1 MKIFYITMFFP
12 APTEPFAAGD
22 VRALTETGVEV
33 SVHSL
38 RRPFPGSRELLEERR
53 LEHLSVTHGGWR
65 SFLKGLLI
73 SFIHPL
79 IFLQLFLWLVRVSNR
94 RPSHFLKGLVLMP
107 RAMEVFA
114 LILREKPDVVHL
126 FWGHYPSLVGFL
138 VRRFL
143 PRTVLSIFL
152 GAYDLWTGFGGSADV
167 AKNAP
172 VVWTHAGCNVPA
184 ILAWGVDGGK
194 IRVCHRGVDLSP
206 AGASKQEKVRRRIVT
221 AGRLKQTKGMDR
233 VLRMF
238 GMTISRWPDAT
249 LVILGTGPEENNLR
263 ALAVEL
269 GIEKSVVFGGHVPHE
284 EVFREMD
291 AAEVFVLMTRH
302 VAERLPNVVKEAM
315 ACRCLCLVSS
325 TPGIEELVADGETGF
340 VLDLDEEVFAGR
352 LNEVFAHPERY
363 TAMVDA
369 AEVFVRENF
378 DARLQMGKYR
388 QIWEELVSR
397 TASA

>member
-1 MKIFYITMFFP
+1 MKVFYITMFFP

-22 VRALTETGVEV
+22 VRALLEMGVEV

-38 RRPFPGSRELLEERR
+38 RRPFPGSETLLEERG
-53 LEHLSVTHGGWR
+53 LQGLFVSHGGWQ
-65 SFLKGLLI
+65 SFFKGLMI
-73 SFIHPL
+73 SFFHPL
-79 IFLQLFLWLVRVSNR
+79 IFLHLLLWLIRVSQR

-138 VRRFL
+138 VQRFR

-167 AKNAP
+167 AKNAH

-184 ILAWGVDGGK
+184 ILAWGVDREK

-206 AGASKQEKVRRRIVT
+206 AGASKQEKVLRRIVT
-221 AGRLKQTKGMDR
+221 AGRLKPTKGMDR

-238 GMTISRWPDAT
+238 AMTVSRWPDAT
-249 LVILGTGPEENNLR
+249 LVVLGSGPEENNLR
-263 ALAVEL
+263 MLAGEL
-269 GIEKSVVFGGHVPHE
+269 NIENSVIFRGHVPHE

-340 VLDLDEEVFAGR
+340 ILDLDEDVFARR
-352 LNEVFAHPERY
+352 LDEIFAHPERCS
-363 TAMVDA
+363 AMVDA
-369 AEVFVRENF
+369 AEAFVRENF
-378 DARLQMGKYR
+378 DARRQMAKYR

-397 TASA
+397 TA

>member
-1 MKIFYITMFFP
+1 MKVFYITMFFP

-22 VRALTETGVEV
+22 VRALLEMGTEL

-38 RRPFPGSRELLEERR
+38 RRPFPGSRQLLEERR
-53 LEHLSVTHGGWR
+53 LENLSVTHGGWR
-65 SFLKGLLI
+65 SFFRGLVI
-73 SFIHPL
+73 SFMHPL
-79 IFLQLFLWLVRVSNR
+79 VFLQLFFWLVRVSKR
-94 RPSHFLKGLVLMP
+94 RTSHFFKGLVLMP

-114 LILREKPDVVHL
+114 LLLRERPDVVHL

-138 VRRFL
+138 VQRFL
-143 PRTVLSIFL
+143 PGTVLSTFL

-167 AKNAP
+167 AKKAD

-184 ILAWGVDGGK
+184 ILAWGVDREK
-194 IRVCHRGVDLSP
+194 IRVCHRGIDLSP
-206 AGASKQEKVRRRIVT
+206 AGASNREKVRRRVVT

-238 GMTISRWPDAT
+238 AMAVSRWPDAT
-249 LVILGTGPEENNLR
+249 LVILGKGPEESNLR
-263 ALAVEL
+263 ALAGEL
-269 GIEKSVVFGGHVPHE
+269 GIENAVIFRGHVPHE

-340 VLDLDEEVFAGR
+340 VLDLDEKVFAAR
-352 LNEVFAHPERY
+352 LDDIFAHPERY
-363 TAMVDA
+363 APMVDA
-369 AEVFVRENF
+369 AEAFVRENF
-378 DARLQMGKYR
+378 DARRQMGKYR
-388 QIWEELVSR
+388 QAWDELVSR
-397 TASA
+397 TARA